1 MPKLLSLVVC
11 MAVFTWL
18 TVLVASLIRAQAWTP
33 QGLMLAF
40 GNRDNLPPATPL
52 AGRAQRAAANT
63 FENLVFFAVLALAAQ
78 AAGATGATGERVLL
92 GAQVFLWAR
101 VVYLP
106 VYVAGVPFLRTG
118 VWAVSIVGLGLMV
131 AGMV

>member
-11 MAVFTWL
+11 MALLTWL
-18 TVLVASLIRAQAWTP
+18 IVVVASLIRAKAWTP
-33 QGLMLAF
+33 KGLMLAL

-52 AGRAQRAAANT
+52 AGRAERAAANT

-78 AAGATGATGERVLL
+78 AAGAANERVLL

-101 VVYLP
+101 LAYLP
-106 VYVAGVPFLRTG
+106 VYVAGIPFLRTG
-118 VWAVSIVGLGLMV
+118 IWAVSVVGLGLMV
-131 AGMV
+131 AGMT

>member
-11 MAVFTWL
+11 MTLLTWI
-18 TVLVASLIRAQAWTP
+18 VVIAASLIRARAWTP
-33 QGLMLAF
+33 KGLMIAF
-40 GNRDNLPPATPL
+40 GNRADLPEATPL
-52 AGRAQRAAANT
+52 AGRAERAAANS

-78 AAGATGATGERVLL
+78 AAGATGERVLL

-106 VYVAGVPFLRTG
+106 VYLAGIPFLRTG
-118 VWAVSIVGLGLMV
+118 VWAVSIVGLGMMV
-131 AGMV
+131 SGMV

>member
-11 MAVFTWL
+11 MTLFTWL
-18 TVLVASLIRAQAWTP
+18 TVVVAALFRVRAWTP

-40 GNRDNLPPATPL
+40 GNRAGMPEATPV
-52 AGRAQRAAANT
+52 AARAQRAAANT

-78 AAGATGATGERVLL
+78 AAGATNERVLL
-92 GAQVFLWAR
+92 GAQ
-101 VVYLP
+101 

-118 VWAVSIVGLGLMV
+118 VWAVSIVGLAMMV
-131 AGMV
+131 MGMT

>member
-11 MAVFTWL
+11 MTLLTWL

-33 QGLMLAF
+33 KGLMLAF
-40 GNRDNLPPATPL
+40 GNRDNLPEATPL
-52 AGRAQRAAANT
+52 AARAQRAAANSL
-63 FENLVFFAVLALAAQ
+63 ENLVFFAALALAAQ
-78 AAGATGATGERVLL
+78 AADAANERVLL

-101 VVYLP
+101 VIYLA
-106 VYVAGVPFLRTG
+106 VYVLGIPFVRTG
-118 VWAVSIVGLGLMV
+118 VWAVSIVGLGLML

>member
-11 MAVFTWL
+11 MTLLTWL
-18 TVLVASLIRAQAWTP
+18 VVIVASLIRARAWTP
-33 QGLMLAF
+33 TGLLLAF
-40 GNRDNLPPATPL
+40 GNRDNLPAATPL
-52 AGRAQRAAANT
+52 AGRAERAAANT

-78 AAGATGATGERVLL
+78 AAGATNERVVL

-101 VVYLP
+101 VIYLP
-106 VYVAGVPFLRTG
+106 VYLAGIPFLRTG
-118 VWAVSIVGLGLMV
+118 VWAVSVAGLGLML

>member
-11 MAVFTWL
+11 MTLLTWV
-18 TVLVASLIRAQAWTP
+18 TVVVASLIRARAWTP
-33 QGLMLAF
+33 KGLMLAF
-40 GNRDNLPPATPL
+40 GNRADLPPATPL
-52 AGRAQRAAANT
+52 AGRAERAAANT

-78 AAGATGATGERVLL
+78 AAGATGERVLL

-106 VYVAGVPFLRTG
+106 VYVAGIPFVRTG

>member
-11 MAVFTWL
+11 MAVFTWA
-18 TVLVASLIRAQAWTP
+18 TVVVASLIRARAWTP
-33 QGLMLAF
+33 GGLMLAF

-52 AGRAQRAAANT
+52 AGRAGRAAANT
-63 FENLVFFAVLALAAQ
+63 VENLVFFAVLALAAQ
-78 AAGATGATGERVLL
+78 I
-92 GAQVFLWAR
+92 FLWAR

-118 VWAVSIVGLGLMV
+118 VWAVSIAGLGMMV

>member
-11 MAVFTWL
+11 MTVLTWL
-18 TVLVASLIRAQAWTP
+18 TVLVASLIRAKAWTP

-52 AGRAQRAAANT
+52 AGRAERAAANT
-63 FENLVFFAVLALAAQ
+63 LENLVFFAVLALAAQ
-78 AAGATGATGERVLL
+78 AAGATNERVLL

-101 VVYLP
+101 VAYLP
-106 VYVAGVPFLRTG
+106 VYVAGIPFVRTG
-118 VWAVSIVGLGLMV
+118 LWAVSIVGLALMV
-131 AGMV
+131 LGMT